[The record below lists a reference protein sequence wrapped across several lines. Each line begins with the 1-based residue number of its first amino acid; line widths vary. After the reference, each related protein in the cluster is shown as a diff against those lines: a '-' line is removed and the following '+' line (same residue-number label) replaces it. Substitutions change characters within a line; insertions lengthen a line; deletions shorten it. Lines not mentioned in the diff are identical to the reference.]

1 MLECSSG
8 LDRATATELRR
19 DDELGGLVQ
28 LVLDGLGLM
37 PSVLKALQFRGAV
50 VEARAPLLLVHDQ
63 PQDLGLQRKNGPHV
77 EVSSCCLRRT
87 LWLSLGMPS

>member
-19 DDELGGLVQ
+19 DDEPGGLVQ

-37 PSVLKALQFRGAV
+37 PSVLSFASAFSKLSR
-50 VEARAPLLLVHDQ
+50 RLLS
-63 PQDLGLQRKNGPHV
+63 GTMSSAI
-77 EVSSCCLRRT
+77 SSCSEKMGRT
-87 LWLSLGMPS
+87 PG